1 MDKEE
6 NSKELGLDITAMSM
20 LTSSNRKPNDIN
32 LMEIVRLHLV
42 EYISDE
48 AAKMLMDDP
57 SMVGVYELPSAQQ
70 RLFINR
76 WLMRALLIFR
86 NNSGINV
93 TNTVIMLSN
102 EGYIEDWVKIFKM
115 IILPFLVNNSILGVP
130 KVALATK

>member
-1 MDKEE
+1 MNKEE

-42 EYISDE
+42 EHISDE

-57 SMVGVYELPSAQQ
+57 SMVGVYKLPSAQQ

>member
-86 NNSGINV
+86 NNCGINV